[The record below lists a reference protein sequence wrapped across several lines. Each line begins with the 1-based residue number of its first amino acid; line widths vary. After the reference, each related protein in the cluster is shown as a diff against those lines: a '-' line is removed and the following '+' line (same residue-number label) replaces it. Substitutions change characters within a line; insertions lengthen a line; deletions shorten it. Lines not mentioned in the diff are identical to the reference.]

1 MAESPI
7 PAEGRFPRVRVV
19 ALAERGGGWCGGV
32 ALDAAAGAG
41 KRGSCCGHWHGGSS
55 GDHSCTHRNG
65 VCSTRTGS
73 GDTDRRSH
81 TRVHTVSLTAAKGE
95 ATRCLLTGGGHGAGR
110 PHGLLLS
117 LQEEKHV
124 LTRAPNGGK
133 RSRADAE
140 GKCCESHSGEVPGRR
155 QRGDRG
161 WPAFRGCS
169 FSLGRRERSGDD
181 GGGGCPTKRRAKWH
195 GMCTE
200 RRLRWYTRWILDVFY
215 HSEKREDA

>member
-7 PAEGRFPRVRVV
+7 PAEGRFPRVRMV
-19 ALAERGGGWCGGV
+19 ALAERGGGWGGGV

-65 VCSTRTGS
+65 ACSTRTGS

-110 PHGLLLS
+110 PHGPLLS

-124 LTRAPNGGK
+124 LTRAPSGGE

-140 GKCCESHSGEVPGRR
+140 GKCCESHSCEVPGRR
-155 QRGDRG
+155 QRGDGAGASVSWAQLQLGKTR
-161 WPAFRGCS
+161 AFWR
-169 FSLGRRERSGDD
+169 
-181 GGGGCPTKRRAKWH
+181 
-195 GMCTE
+195 
-200 RRLRWYTRWILDVFY
+200 
-215 HSEKREDA
+215 

>member
-19 ALAERGGGWCGGV
+19 ALAERGGGQCGGV

-110 PHGLLLS
+110 PHGLLLTDRRRARGGPS
-117 LQEEKHV
+117 
-124 LTRAPNGGK
+124 TRPAAQPSRGEA
-133 RSRADAE
+133 RSDTGTQRRKA
-140 GKCCESHSGEVPGRR
+140 KQGRR
-155 QRGDRG
+155 
-161 WPAFRGCS
+161 
-169 FSLGRRERSGDD
+169 
-181 GGGGCPTKRRAKWH
+181 GGQV
-195 GMCTE
+195 
-200 RRLRWYTRWILDVFY
+200 L
-215 HSEKREDA
+215 